1 MVQQAHRVCTYI
13 YMLRKYVN
21 IITLI
26 PVGSGPETKRLDAF
40 MFRSLHVVLL
50 TLAGLA
56 SLAGAAHAQAPAWA
70 KIRIGVEANYPPF
83 SKMGTDGRVTGF
95 DIDIANALCAEMKA
109 QCTLVTQE
117 WDGMMPALQARKFD
131 MIVASMTISDERRKV
146 ADFSDSYYHIPSS
159 FIAKTGKFKD
169 TSPVSLKGKTI
180 IVTRNTP
187 RARYI
192 AAQYKGS
199 DMLLVA
205 KEADVTME
213 LAAGRG
219 DLGFGSSLAATT
231 AFLQSPEGKSFS
243 KLGLAINPS
252 GNQAGG
258 TGIAMRKGEDALRNK
273 VNAALKAIT
282 ANGVYKTIN
291 DRYFDVNI
299 RGE

>member
-1 MVQQAHRVCTYI
+1 MLL
-13 YMLRKYVN
+13 MLR
-21 IITLI
+21 
-26 PVGSGPETKRLDAF
+26 
-40 MFRSLHVVLL
+40 SLNVLL
-50 TLAGLA
+50 VVWAGV
-56 SLAGAAHAQAPAWA
+56 AGAAYAQAPTWA

-83 SKMGTDGRVTGF
+83 SKMGTDGKVSGF
-95 DIDIANALCAEMKA
+95 DIDIANAVCAEMKA
-109 QCTLVTQE
+109 QCTLITQE

-146 ADFSDSYYHIPSS
+146 ADFSDSYYDIPSS
-159 FIAKTGKFKD
+159 FLAKTGKFKD
-169 TSPVSLKGKTI
+169 ISPASLKGKTI

-192 AAQYKGS
+192 AANYKES
-199 DMLLVA
+199 EVLLVA

-213 LAAGRG
+213 LSAGRG

-243 KLGLAINPS
+243 KVGPAINPS

-258 TGIAMRKGEDALRNK
+258 TGIAMRKGEDSLRSK

-291 DRYFDVNI
+291 DKYFDVSI